1 LKIRKFFA
9 GSSREALRLVREALG
24 PDAVVLSNRAVDGGV
39 ELVALAENDLATLA
53 HPGLSAEPL
62 HDSAGLAQGAPMASA
77 ARAAPMSQAQ
87 PLSYAQV
94 PSRGAA
100 ALPDPFA
107 STFGAPAA
115 SVDHPAHY
123 ASGAAAPRSPSR
135 PTWDDQHTA
144 GAAASYDGRSQAPPP
159 RRPAEAN
166 QAVDHVV
173 ERAVERS
180 MRQQSERIAAWR
192 AESAAA
198 QNSGYDA
205 QADTRQAA
213 RSGQPTDSR
222 QDSRQEARQ
231 DAHGDTRHGAR
242 QEHQPNSHQ
251 DARGEWPS
259 ARRSQAAQPV
269 PAQFT
274 PQAPQPHDQ
283 IVHAAPAPL
292 TPAGAMARKLGAPA
306 TALPSDAHSHAP
318 SQATHGRHGERHTAQ
333 RDNGA
338 SAVSPAAQTLPF
350 AEPVTAAARTVSAR
364 QEVAMTLPDSAA
376 AFAVPPVRSYPA
388 LAALPQ
394 PAYAMRT
401 TVNASMAS
409 RFPAQVTPAP
419 VVAASLP
426 EPLGTSAGAAP
437 PMTAAT
443 AAAATASS
451 VAAAT
456 PLPAAAT
463 PASPSPEMPVSA
475 AASGA
480 TSDDFDGLHDLAA
493 QLAAQPA
500 EQAEQA
506 QARVAELVA
515 QSVIGEIHSMRG
527 VIEEQ
532 LAGLLWS
539 DRQRRDPARGQAAKT
554 LLAAGFSSQLVKLLI
569 ERMPTQLDHA
579 QAMDWLKAALGR
591 NLPVLQNEDALLE
604 RGGVYALM
612 GPTGVGKTTT
622 TAKLAA
628 RCVMRY
634 GANRVALLTTDSY
647 RIGAH
652 EQLRIYG
659 KILGVGVHAV
669 KDAADLRLALSELR
683 NKHMVLIDTIGMSQ
697 RDRTVSEQVAMLC
710 GTGTPVQRL
719 LLLNA
724 TSHGDTLNEV
734 VHAYRNR
741 QAAEGADLAGCILTK
756 LDEATNI
763 GAVLDTVIRYR
774 LPVHYVSTGQKVPEN
789 LYVARKDFLIESAF
803 AVPRES
809 SPFAP
814 AEDELAA
821 MMAAV
826 PTHAATDVSEV
837 RLG

>member
-24 PDAVVLSNRAVDGGV
+24 PDAVVLSNRAIDGGV

-53 HPGLSAEPL
+53 QPGSATESTGEM
-62 HDSAGLAQGAPMASA
+62 DRASYAPMAPMP
-77 ARAAPMSQAQ
+77 RAPQ
-87 PLSYAQV
+87 
-94 PSRGAA
+94 RGAG
-100 ALPDPFA
+100 LPDPFA

-115 SVDHPAHY
+115 SVDNPSNY
-123 ASGAAAPRSPSR
+123 ASGSTSPRPSSR
-135 PTWDDQHTA
+135 PTWDEQHTS
-144 GAAASYDGRSQAPPP
+144 GAAASYEGRTQAPAQ
-159 RRPAEAN
+159 PARKQPEPN
-166 QAVDHVV
+166 HAVDHVV
-173 ERAVERS
+173 DRAVERS
-180 MRQQSERIAAWR
+180 LRQQSERIAAWR
-192 AESAAA
+192 AESAAIPRP
-198 QNSGYDA
+198 SY
-205 QADTRQAA
+205 DTRGSDPRA
-213 RSGQPTDSR
+213 DSR
-222 QDSRQEARQ
+222 S
-231 DAHGDTRHGAR
+231 
-242 QEHQPNSHQ
+242 
-251 DARGEWPS
+251 DARGETLPD
-259 ARRSQAAQPV
+259 ARSQAPASPA

-274 PQAPQPHDQ
+274 QHTPDPHDQ
-283 IVHAAPAPL
+283 IVRSAVQQVTPATAMARNMGAPSTALPNHGNPQDHATRGASRSDAAPAV
-292 TPAGAMARKLGAPA
+292 APQA
-306 TALPSDAHSHAP
+306 TAM
-318 SQATHGRHGERHTAQ
+318 
-333 RDNGA
+333 
-338 SAVSPAAQTLPF
+338 PF
-350 AEPVTAAARTVSAR
+350 AVPPAVTPPPVAAA
-364 QEVAMTLPDSAA
+364 QEVALTLPDSAA
-376 AFAVPPVRSYPA
+376 AFAVPPIRSYPA
-388 LAALPQ
+388 VAALPQ
-394 PAYAMRT
+394 PAYTMRT
-401 TVNASMAS
+401 TVTASMIS
-409 RFPAQVTPAP
+409 RFPAPPQADPAA
-419 VVAASLP
+419 VAAAVPELPSMVAEVAP
-426 EPLGTSAGAAP
+426 EPTPLSP
-437 PMTAAT
+437 
-443 AAAATASS
+443 S
-451 VAAAT
+451 VAAEERVAAKAA
-456 PLPAAAT
+456 PAAELPAPPIVVPAAQPDAVSH
-463 PASPSPEMPVSA
+463 PAGP
-475 AASGA
+475 
-480 TSDDFDGLHDLAA
+480 HDLAE
-493 QLAAQPA
+493 QLAIEPVH
-500 EQAEQA
+500 EA

-527 VIEEQ
+527 VLEEQ

-554 LLAAGFSSQLVKLLI
+554 LLAAGFSAQLVKLLI

-579 QAMDWLKAALGR
+579 QAMEWLKAALGR
-591 NLPVLQNEDALLE
+591 NLPVLQNEDELLE

-741 QAAEGADLAGCILTK
+741 QAAEGHSDLAGCILTK

-789 LYVARKDFLIESAF
+789 LYVARKDFLMESAF
-803 AVPRES
+803 AVSREN

-814 AEDELAA
+814 ADEELAA
-821 MMAAV
+821 IMAAA
-826 PTHAATDVSEV
+826 PTRASADLSEV